1 METKKILDKNG
12 LQYYTTKMLNK
23 IPGVEFVAEG
33 ETPRDENTIFW
44 IEPEDMGE
52 SSSMVPVDMID
63 VGTIVPYS
71 GSEAPKNWLICD
83 GRAVSR
89 ATYVELFNVIGT
101 TYGSGD
107 GSTTFNLPDLKGK
120 VITGFDSSDNDFN
133 EIGKTGGEKTH
144 KLTVEE
150 MPSHNHTATMDNFIV
165 NNTASRFNF
174 AEGNVNSY
182 SLLASTK
189 TANTGGN
196 QSHNNLQPY
205 IVVNYIIKYHREI
218 ITNLTASV
226 EDTLT
231 SNSTINALSAKQG
244 KILNETKVS
253 STSIKNIEMVI
264 EYPSTPDPDTLY
276 IKVESL

>member
-12 LQYYTTKMLNK
+12 LQYYTTKVLNK
-23 IPGVEFVAEG
+23 IPGVEFVADG
-33 ETPRDENTIFW
+33 GTPEDESTIFW
-44 IEPEDMGE
+44 IEPEDIGE
-52 SSSMVPVDMID
+52 SSSIVPVDMID

-101 TYGSGD
+101 TYGTGD
-107 GSTTFNLPDLKGK
+107 GSTTFNLPNLKGK
-120 VITGFDSSDNDFN
+120 VIIGLDSSDNEFN

-144 KLTVEE
+144 TLTVDEI
-150 MPSHNHTATMDNFIV
+150 PSHTHNIYGALTGENKSIT
-165 NNTASRFNF
+165 NT
-174 AEGNVNSY
+174 GNDWGVGTTREWNQS
-182 SLLASTK
+182 ANT
-189 TANTGGN
+189 NTGGG
-196 QSHNNLQPY
+196 QPHNNLQPY

-218 ITNLTASV
+218 ITNLTSSV
-226 EDTLT
+226 EDTLA

-253 STSIKNIEMVI
+253 STNIKNIEMVT

-276 IKVESL
+276 VKVATL

>member
-1 METKKILDKNG
+1 M
-12 LQYYTTKMLNK
+12 
-23 IPGVEFVAEG
+23 
-33 ETPRDENTIFW
+33 
-44 IEPEDMGE
+44 
-52 SSSMVPVDMID
+52 
-63 VGTIVPYS
+63 
-71 GSEAPKNWLICD
+71 
-83 GRAVSR
+83 
-89 ATYVELFNVIGT
+89 IGT